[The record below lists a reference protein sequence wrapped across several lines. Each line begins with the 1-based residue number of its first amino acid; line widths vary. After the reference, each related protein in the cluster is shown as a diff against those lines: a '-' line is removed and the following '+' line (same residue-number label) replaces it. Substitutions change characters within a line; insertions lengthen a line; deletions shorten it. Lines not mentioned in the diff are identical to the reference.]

1 MDDQLLLYLYHR
13 LFDPGN
19 VRRPARCVYG
29 DAIVVL
35 IHFLALLFRCLALH
49 EGRVV
54 YATERPDREHPN
66 IDKVASNW
74 GVNIESG
81 EFFSVV
87 TAAKRREFMG
97 FGRDSHRQS
106 LTDAPVGGN
115 VVLFFVWHRWWMP
128 LWFFCLLTAA
138 YPLWRAAKAARVY
151 WRSKLES
158 RIGLC
163 PSCGY
168 DLRATPD
175 RCPECGMTPAKA
187 SA

>member
-1 MDDQLLLYLYHR
+1 MKRRPFTILSALSLLLLVVW
-13 LFDPGN
+13 LFT
-19 VRRPARCVYG
+19 YG
-29 DAIVVL
+29 WSFAIYRQ
-35 IHFLALLFRCLALH
+35 AGGQFRCLALH

-74 GVNIESG
+74 GVNVESG
-81 EFFSVV
+81 KFFNVV

-128 LWFFCLLTAA
+128 LWFFWLLTAA
-138 YPLWRAAKAARVY
+138 YPLWRAAKAARAL

-175 RCPECGMTPAKA
+175 RCPECGRAATPP
-187 SA
+187 